1 MTSRLQAVY
10 YPYADVLPSQAF
22 LEAALYFDRIY
33 VLEPNFFRSPDAE
46 RARVPHAEVLR
57 PLFEAGLVEPL
68 GPRLLGLGS
77 EPSKPIL
84 DAENLRLVRGSIDQD
99 LQDPELAA
107 IVAGLGLVSWSLPTG
122 QQLYWNGLGLLLE
135 RPSTEIAIATDR
147 PGYYRQFLQ
156 AIGYTGARVRAGVE
170 ERVREAGELTVEVPF
185 QEAESLLTTVT
196 LLAAADLGL
205 HPFTDNP
212 LHARFLQRKLTR
224 LYEEPLMREAIRELS
239 PAMREGETGTQT
251 IRLHLPRLDN
261 LTASTVVALRQ
272 RCADSL
278 DRLRDHLRALSHQI
292 SSQPW
297 SQDFEQDV
305 RGMIA
310 SNVEPAVRD
319 LKRRLHDERT
329 GLGFQLIE
337 SAIKAAPIPLV
348 LTVAAG
354 LPPAVT
360 LAAGGGIATSIEVA
374 RYLHRRRQARRHGLY
389 FLLRH
394 S

>member
-1 MTSRLQAVY
+1 MTSRLQALY
-10 YPYADVLPSQAF
+10 YPYADVQPSSAF

-33 VLEPNFFRSPDAE
+33 VLEPNFFRSPDAD
-46 RARVPHAEVLR
+46 RVRVPHPESLR

-68 GPRLLGLGS
+68 GPHLLGLSS
-77 EPSKPIL
+77 EPSTPIL

-99 LQDPELAA
+99 LRDPEMAA
-107 IVAGLGLVSWSLPTG
+107 IVAGIGLVSWSLPTG

-135 RPSTEIAIATDR
+135 RPSTQITVATDR
-147 PGYYRQFLQ
+147 LGYYRQYLQ
-156 AIGYTGARVRAGVE
+156 AIGYAGPRVRADVE
-170 ERVREAGELTVEVPF
+170 ERVREASELTVEVPF
-185 QEAESLLTTVT
+185 LEAESLLTTIT

-224 LYEEPLMREAIRELS
+224 LYEDPLMREAIRALS
-239 PAMREGETGTQT
+239 PAMREGEVGTQT
-251 IRLHLPRLDN
+251 IQLHLPRLND
-261 LTASTVVALRQ
+261 LTPSTVLALRQ

-278 DRLRDHLRALSHQI
+278 DQLRDHVRTLSHQI

-297 SQDFEQDV
+297 SPEFEQDV
-305 RGMIA
+305 RDMIA
-310 SNVEPAVRD
+310 SKIEPVVHD
-319 LKRRLHDERT
+319 LEHQLRDERT
-329 GLGFQLIE
+329 GLAFQLIE
-337 SAIKAAPIPLV
+337 SAVKAAPIPLI
-348 LTVAAG
+348 LTMAAG

-360 LAAGGGIATSIEVA
+360 LAAGGGVAMSIETA

-389 FLLRH
+389 FLLGH